1 MTRSHKALSKNNCR
15 NDTKIEKMKR
25 WMCQSAR
32 WWWRDLNISLAF
44 SRKGPCAATH
54 ALVILESIP
63 CTSGVGSKQNMN
75 FLWWAPFSA
84 LLLRIN
90 TSKGHPL
97 CCKVASIRCL
107 KDWNSG
113 LVTLLLPEMQGTCS
127 PTSMLFLVSCMEHT
141 APSISCR
148 WAMCL
153 YTTWQTMETTS
164 NNNMCSTAWC
174 ASKALLLPLLLTACS
189 QWSTPFSRPSSTA
202 FHAWDNAFSGRV
214 RFQYRCEENKV
225 FCTDLGWVSSTLL

>member
-1 MTRSHKALSKNNCR
+1 MNVPKRSMVVKGSQHLIGFLAQGALRSHTCLGDSWIHTMHQWSWFKTKHELSVMS
-15 NDTKIEKMKR
+15 TI
-25 WMCQSAR
+25 
-32 WWWRDLNISLAF
+32 F
-44 SRKGPCAATH
+44 G
-54 ALVILESIP
+54 
-63 CTSGVGSKQNMN
+63 
-75 FLWWAPFSA
+75 FSA

>member
-84 LLLRIN
+84 FRHCCWELTHRKVILFAAKLHQSAVSKTGTLDWSHYYYLRCRERVLQHLCYSWCHVWSILHHPSLVDGQCVSIQRGKQWKLQATTTCAAPRGVHPKHCCFHCCSLHVRNDLL
-90 TSKGHPL
+90 H
-97 CCKVASIRCL
+97 
-107 KDWNSG
+107 
-113 LVTLLLPEMQGTCS
+113 S
-127 PTSMLFLVSCMEHT
+127 PDH
-141 APSISCR
+141 
-148 WAMCL
+148 
-153 YTTWQTMETTS
+153 
-164 NNNMCSTAWC
+164 
-174 ASKALLLPLLLTACS
+174 LPLP
-189 QWSTPFSRPSSTA
+189 STHGTMPS
-202 FHAWDNAFSGRV
+202 
-214 RFQYRCEENKV
+214 
-225 FCTDLGWVSSTLL
+225 LGG